1 MKRHAS
7 ALLLALGT
15 LLAGCA
21 ATAPAA
27 PRATVADRVDA
38 APTGEGSAK
47 PTSLAARAPATD
59 AAAIPA
65 PNTLERFVDVAPSAP
80 APACRAETAKGFT
93 GFYATDAWEKGEVVL
108 TFDDGPHPKGT
119 PRVLDLLA
127 KHDLPATFFVVGR
140 NINRD
145 TYPLVQRIVAEGHTL
160 GTHSY
165 SHDVHMTR
173 VGAPDATHDDIVG
186 QHRVTTMLIDL
197 ALLATSGD
205 DFDAMVGEVFEA
217 SPASWLSAR
226 TIRERHDHFATRHAA
241 VLAARGFAAGT
252 RPHDVLYSRPPG
264 GGPYV
269 EHDGAAGM
277 KIHDRALAELGMVNV
292 MWHDASGDTV
302 PGQRGDFAF
311 LTGNMARAAEAG
323 GVLLVHD
330 YIRPDALAHALAAMA
345 TSDDV
350 RVVPIEEAVEHK
362 FGCSSRDLAATL
374 RPAPADATAA
384 RASR

>member
-1 MKRHAS
+1 M
-7 ALLLALGT
+7 
-15 LLAGCA
+15 
-21 ATAPAA
+21 
-27 PRATVADRVDA
+27 
-38 APTGEGSAK
+38 
-47 PTSLAARAPATD
+47 
-59 AAAIPA
+59 
-65 PNTLERFVDVAPSAP
+65 
-80 APACRAETAKGFT
+80 
-93 GFYATDAWEKGEVVL
+93 
-108 TFDDGPHPKGT
+108 
-119 PRVLDLLA
+119 LDLLA
-127 KHDLPATFFVVGR
+127 KHDLPATFFVIGR
-140 NINRD
+140 NIDRD

-173 VGAPDATHDDIVG
+173 VVAPEASHDDIVG
-186 QHRVTTMLIDL
+186 QHRVTTMLVDL

-205 DFDAMVGEVFEA
+205 DFDAMVVEVFES

-226 TIRERHDHFATRHAA
+226 TIREGHDRFAVRHAA
-241 VLAARGFAAGT
+241 LLAARGFAAGT

-269 EHDGAAGM
+269 QHDGSAGM
-277 KIHDRALAELGMVNV
+277 KIHDRALAELGLLNV

-311 LTGNMARAAEAG
+311 LTGNMARAAESG

-345 TSDDV
+345 TSDAV

-362 FGCSSRDLAATL
+362 FGCSSRDLAASL
-374 RPAPADATAA
+374 RVAPAGTETADAA